1 MNIGIIGSGTM
12 GAGMA
17 QVASQAGNKVIVI
30 DNNEAALQK
39 AAMQL
44 KTSLQKLSDKGK
56 ITTEKADDIMANISW
71 TQDLSSLQN
80 ADLVIEAIVEKL
92 EIKQKLFSDLEKIVS
107 PTCILAS
114 NTSSLSIT
122 SIAASCTHANR
133 VTGIHFFN
141 PAPLMEL
148 VEIIPALQS
157 DKEIVN
163 KAREIIDSMGKR
175 TVMVK
180 DTPGF
185 IVNRIARPFYSE
197 AIRLF
202 EEGFASVAEIDQ
214 AMKVY
219 GGFRMGPFELMDL
232 IGHDVNYTVTETV
245 WTAFYFDPR
254 YTPSFTQKRLVEA
267 KWYGRKSGRG
277 FYDYAE
283 NAQQEEINVDEE
295 KGKIISN
302 RIVMM
307 LINEAAN
314 ALYLNVASKEDID
327 TAMTKGVNYPK
338 GLLRWADEIG
348 IGKCVEHLDALYNE
362 YHEDRYRCSPLL
374 RKMMQLKQIFYP

>member
-1 MNIGIIGSGTM
+1 MSNFVTVY
-12 GAGMA
+12 A
-17 QVASQAGNKVIVI
+17 
-30 DNNEAALQK
+30 EATPNPDSMKFVVSKMVLPNDSVDYRTK
-39 AAMQL
+39 
-44 KTSLQKLSDKGK
+44 
-56 ITTEKADDIMANISW
+56 EKAEGNSPLAVAIFNEYPFANGVFIMNNFI
-71 TQDLSSLQN
+71 
-80 ADLVIEAIVEKL
+80 
-92 EIKQKLFSDLEKIVS
+92 
-107 PTCILAS
+107 
-114 NTSSLSIT
+114 SIT
-122 SIAASCTHANR
+122 KLPD
-133 VTGIHFFN
+133 VQW
-141 PAPLMEL
+141 
-148 VEIIPALQS
+148 VEHISPIREFIKNYLES
-157 DKEIVN
+157 DKEIIS